1 MLKIIGW
8 IFLGFLLFVFL
19 LLFLPVHTRVRY
31 DGAVQVW
38 CGLGPVSLRLFPLKK
53 KAERPKKEKTQ
64 AAETKSQPKKKK
76 PAGQKLTWDTV
87 CDYIRLALEALGAMR
102 RRLVIRNLTC
112 HVKVAVKDAAAT
124 ALLYG
129 RVAAGVSAL
138 YPVMERSLRVK
149 KTDIA
154 VDADFEGEKLDILAD
169 VTIAACPMR
178 MLIAAVI
185 LLIRFLKIRRKSK
198 QQDQPIQEKGG
209 KIHE

>member
-1 MLKIIGW
+1 M
-8 IFLGFLLFVFL
+8 
-19 LLFLPVHTRVRY
+19 
-31 DGAVQVW
+31 
-38 CGLGPVSLRLFPLKK
+38 
-53 KAERPKKEKTQ
+53 
-64 AAETKSQPKKKK
+64 
-76 PAGQKLTWDTV
+76 AG
-87 CDYIRLALEALGAMR
+87 
-102 RRLVIRNLTC
+102 
-112 HVKVAVKDAAAT
+112 KDAAAT

-129 RVAAGVSAL
+129 RAAAGVSAL

>member
-64 AAETKSQPKKKK
+64 AAETKSQPKNKKT
-76 PAGQKLTWDTV
+76 AGQKITLDTV

-112 HVKVAVKDAAAT
+112 HVKVAGK
-124 ALLYG
+124 
-129 RVAAGVSAL
+129 AGVSAL
-138 YPVMERSLRVK
+138 DPGMERSLRVK